1 MTCKSECIITVTLCM
16 CFLFSEDS
24 VLDFVH
30 CHMFN
35 RYVDNYILV
44 VGSALVCRCGVPAQM
59 GSLERA
65 NTNH

>member
-1 MTCKSECIITVTLCM
+1 M